1 MKKINLLIWTYL
13 ILGCS
18 NSLEIIEPE
27 IGYIDYSNY
36 PQEKLTQNDRTLLEN
51 INFQEGKLISL
62 LNLKSALEQGIPKEK
77 YSHFLQYL
85 QNENQKIENY
95 LDSGA
100 IVFYNGEGF
109 TRNEKLYQYVENTK
123 QPLAKATYSQS
134 TLLYTHEHSGSFN
147 FYKEYSANFN
157 GTSRISVNYH
167 GPNSVYIKENLK
179 RVSAYLIKG
188 VNGSQATF
196 DFVFRTPQQ
205 PKPTRNIQ
213 S

>member
-179 RVSAYLIKG
+179 RVSAI
-188 VNGSQATF
+188 
-196 DFVFRTPQQ
+196 
-205 PKPTRNIQ
+205 
-213 S
+213 